1 VNVIRMAVARKPK
14 RTDIRRMISFS
25 VSQMEGV

>member
-1 VNVIRMAVARKPK
+1 VNVIRMAVASKPK
-14 RTDIRRMISFS
+14 RTDILLIISFS